1 MADTDVVA
9 RLKLDTSSY
18 DKTLDKAASDT
29 KTKLTKAGEAGG
41 NALASKLS
49 SAAKT
54 AGKAIAVGIAGGTA
68 AVAGLVK
75 TVVGAY
81 GDFEQLTG
89 GVETLFK
96 DSAGI
101 VTGYA
106 EQAYRTA
113 GLSANDYMEQATS
126 FSARLI
132 QGLGGDTAKA
142 AEYANKAIVDM
153 SDNANKMG
161 TDISMI
167 QNAYQGFAKQN
178 YTMLD
183 NLKLGYGGT
192 ASEMARLVNDSGVL
206 GSAIKVT
213 ANTINSVSFDKII
226 EAIHKTQENLDITG
240 TTSKEAASTVQGSVN
255 SMKASWKNLLT
266 EMGKSDGDMG
276 KAIDEFIVSAE
287 TAMDNLLPVIE
298 RALEGISA
306 LITEYGPKLQPV
318 LETLFTAITPIA
330 VQLVGTLIGA
340 ILQSLPSILAT
351 NMPTIMAVIVGA
363 IATFKILLLTGV
375 GGAWAA
381 LGALIAAAVIG
392 IVGLIMDNWE
402 TIWAFISSGFEALG
416 TLVGKVLEQIGLFFG
431 AVGETMK
438 NVFQGAFDFIT
449 GLFNGI
455 GPFFS
460 GVFNGAVN
468 IVKGAFSSIGSFFS
482 GVFNNIVNLFRNVGT
497 TIGNA
502 VGGAFKAVVNTV
514 IGFVEGFVNIPVNAI
529 NGLISV
535 INAVPGVDL
544 GYLPTMHFPRLETGG
559 IVPGTSGGRI
569 ILAGEGGQ
577 DEWVVPESK
586 MASLIEQ
593 INGRLDEGGQN
604 ITINLSGT
612 FATSA
617 EDRRRVADQIVE
629 AINQNNQR
637 RFI

>member
-18 DKTLDKAASDT
+18 DKSLDKAASDT
-29 KTKLTKAGEAGG
+29 KTKLTKAGESGG

-75 TVVGAY
+75 SVVGAY

-132 QGLGGDTAKA
+132 QGLGGDTAAA

-206 GSAIKVT
+206 GDTIKVT

-240 TTSKEAASTVQGSVN
+240 TTSKEAATTVQGSVN

-276 KAIDEFIVSAE
+276 KAIDEFIASAE
-287 TAMDNLLPVIE
+287 TAMDNLLPVVE
-298 RALEGISA
+298 RALEGIA
-306 LITEYGPKLQPV
+306 TLISEYGPRLQPV
-318 LETLFTAITPIA
+318 LETLIAAITPIA
-330 VQLVGTLIGA
+330 IQLVGTLIGA
-340 ILQSLPSILAT
+340 ILQSLPTILTT
-351 NMPTIMAVIVGA
+351 NIPPLLTIILGA
-363 IATFKILLLTGV
+363 IAAIKLAVFGIPGV
-375 GGAWAA
+375 
-381 LGALIAAAVIG
+381 IAAAIG
-392 IVGLIMDNWE
+392 TVVLLVVQNWE

-468 IVKGAFSSIGSFFS
+468 IVKGAFSSIGAFFS